1 MQNRGQNLRI
11 PELLI
16 KLSKS
21 SVNSEAAISVLNSR
35 QNERNLVTKFE
46 PKSSE
51 YAFCSP
57 FAAISKSLSDRFSG
71 HLGNGIER

>member
-51 YAFCSP
+51 YAF
-57 FAAISKSLSDRFSG
+57 AAHSLLFPSHYLIGSADI
-71 HLGNGIER
+71 LGME